1 MPFQRP
7 RRWTLADLANSSVN
21 TWTGWCRWMPLN
33 GWFFNA
39 LASLIS
45 LLIICSYNF
54 GVHQLNSWGA
64 AKCWEKL
71 RSAEGL
77 AWFDTFV
84 SWPNLRFH
92 CRDCF
97 TPRWPCTSSLMV
109 GLWTWSWA
117 ASSSAMQLLCLS
129 VAQWTQLARP
139 QSYALPTFFYTTLPS
154 PQKQLKTSC

>member
-39 LASLIS
+39 LASLIY
-45 LLIICSYNF
+45 LLMICSYNF

-92 CRDCF
+92 CRDRRHRRHTKMTLYKF
-97 TPRWPCTSSLMV
+97 IDGGPLDMIMGSIVISNAIVMFASGSVNTV
-109 GLWTWSWA
+109 GK
-117 ASSSAMQLLCLS
+117 AS
-129 VAQWTQLARP
+129 R
-139 QSYALPTFFYTTLPS
+139 YALPTFFYTTLPS
-154 PQKQLKTSC
+154 PKKASC